1 MGMQAIGGEHLHTEV
16 VRMGNTVQAWIED
29 GRNIT
34 HIMLDQDQAAD
45 IVRKIGEVL
54 TYDLNDA

>member
-1 MGMQAIGGEHLHTEV
+1 MGIQAIGGERLHTEV
-16 VRMGNTVQAWIED
+16 VRIGNTVQAWIED

-34 HIMLDQDQAAD
+34 HVMLDQAQAAE
-45 IVRKIGEVL
+45 IARKIGEVL

>member
-16 VRMGNTVQAWIED
+16 VRMNNTVQAWIED

-34 HIMLDQDQAAD
+34 HIMLDQDQAAE

>member
-34 HIMLDQDQAAD
+34 HIMLDQDQAAE

>member
-1 MGMQAIGGEHLHTEV
+1 
-16 VRMGNTVQAWIED
+16 MGNTVQAWIED

-34 HIMLDQDQAAD
+34 HIMLDQDQAAE

>member
-34 HIMLDQDQAAD
+34 HIMLDEDQAAE

>member
-34 HIMLDQDQAAD
+34 HIMLDRDQAAD
-45 IVRKIGEVL
+45 LVRRIGEVL
-54 TYDLNDA
+54 THELYDA

>member
-16 VRMGNTVQAWIED
+16 VRMGNTVQVWIED

-34 HIMLDQDQAAD
+34 HIMLDQDQAAE

>member
-16 VRMGNTVQAWIED
+16 LRMGNTVQAWIED

-34 HIMLDQDQAAD
+34 HIMLDRDQAAD
-45 IVRKIGEVL
+45 LVRRIGEVL
-54 TYDLNDA
+54 THELHDA

>member
-34 HIMLDQDQAAD
+34 HIMLDRDQAAD
-45 IVRKIGEVL
+45 FVRRIGEVL
-54 TYDLNDA
+54 THELHDA

>member
-34 HIMLDQDQAAD
+34 HVMLDHDQAAD